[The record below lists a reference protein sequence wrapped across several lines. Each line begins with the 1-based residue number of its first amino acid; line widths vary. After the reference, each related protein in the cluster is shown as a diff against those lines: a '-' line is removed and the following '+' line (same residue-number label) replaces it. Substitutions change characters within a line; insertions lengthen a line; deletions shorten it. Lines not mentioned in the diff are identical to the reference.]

1 MGRSGHPCLL
11 LILEK
16 KNIFQLFIIEY
27 DVSCEFV
34 INDLYSVEVCSLYSN
49 SDKSLYH
56 GWMGGRSG
64 GECVRAKARYE
75 PCTLLCFVVMAL
87 WLKIGACSKVL
98 ELKSLGS
105 GPC

>member
-1 MGRSGHPCLL
+1 MGILFLL

-27 DVSCEFV
+27 DVSCGFV
-34 INDLYSVEVCSLYSN
+34 INDLYSVEVCTLYSN
-49 SDKSLYH
+49 SNKSLYH
-56 GWMGGRSG
+56 EWMGGRSG
-64 GECVRAKARYE
+64 DEWARARARYE

-98 ELKSLGS
+98 ELKSLVS
-105 GPC
+105 GPY